1 MQKCQFSCY
10 HFCPLC
16 FYFLF
21 LWMLQVQLPIWSGAA
36 RYNCSQCWLKTE
48 QWCSKEM
55 KVADALEIK
64 SLTYTQSKIYQKKNY
79 VFKQSH
85 LSSRHC
91 LEPKQDRLCA
101 ADTAAAATATP
112 SWTAPPLCSAARSG
126 SWYRTDNR
134 QVFISYGNGH
144 HGGSTPTQLSQFCP
158 TFTGHPKNRARIPWC
173 YPSQHSR
180 IKYRCYPSLNTVT
193 FLTLSQ
199 GNMLITVEK
208 FHTNPVERA
217 MICSRRRLPT
227 CRMAAMSEGCRQLV
241 MGGRVRGTME
251 VVGAH
256 RSSREAG
263 RWQDTTREMSTGWY
277 LKLRARMDDRR
288 SWVWVSGRSEQNI
301 FNEVGGK
308 SLSIRTNVFEAQL

>member
-16 FYFLF
+16 FYFIFYECFRFSF
-21 LWMLQVQLPIWSGAA
+21 LYDQVQPDTHS
-36 RYNCSQCWLKTE
+36 CSQCWLKTE

-64 SLTYTQSKIYQKKNY
+64 SLTYTQSKIHQNFFY

-91 LEPKQDRLCA
+91 LVPKQDRLCA

-144 HGGSTPTQLSQFCP
+144 HGGSTHAQLSQFCP
-158 TFTGHPKNRARIPWC
+158 TFTGHPKNRARIP
-173 YPSQHSR
+173 
-180 IKYRCYPSLNTVT
+180 
-193 FLTLSQ
+193 
-199 GNMLITVEK
+199 
-208 FHTNPVERA
+208 
-217 MICSRRRLPT
+217 
-227 CRMAAMSEGCRQLV
+227 
-241 MGGRVRGTME
+241 
-251 VVGAH
+251 
-256 RSSREAG
+256 
-263 RWQDTTREMSTGWY
+263 
-277 LKLRARMDDRR
+277 
-288 SWVWVSGRSEQNI
+288 
-301 FNEVGGK
+301 
-308 SLSIRTNVFEAQL
+308 